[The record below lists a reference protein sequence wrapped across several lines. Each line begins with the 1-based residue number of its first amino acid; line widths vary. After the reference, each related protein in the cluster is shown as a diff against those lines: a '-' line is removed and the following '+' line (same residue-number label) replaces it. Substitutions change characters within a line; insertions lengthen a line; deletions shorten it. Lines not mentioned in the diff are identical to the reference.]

1 MSSNLGVMM
10 EFHDVLLEAQKV
22 GNIDLSME

>member
-1 MSSNLGVMM
+1 MSGNPGVMM
-10 EFHDVLLEAQKV
+10 EFHNVLLEVWKV